1 MYPFGG
7 EINESEKV
15 IGFTEGFMNKHRL
28 DGSAFICVLLNFA
41 TVRKKIITA
50 TQRHL

>member
-28 DGSAFICVLLNFA
+28 DGSAFIQGCIKKFQDSTCKKKFA
-41 TVRKKIITA
+41 Y
-50 TQRHL
+50 LGC